1 MAEPFTRE
9 TLQHIRER
17 ARDCAVDSRRYEW
30 KQAYHDLVRAADRLD
45 AMMARAELPSDDL
58 AMVRKIH
65 ELNQTVAEQGKRI
78 REMED
83 AALTLWRNAKDD

>member
-1 MAEPFTRE
+1 
-9 TLQHIRER
+9 
-17 ARDCAVDSRRYEW
+17 
-30 KQAYHDLVRAADRLD
+30 
-45 AMMARAELPSDDL
+45 MMARAELPSDDL